1 MEQELRFGGQ
11 AVGKV
16 QVLRRGLYY
25 VFHCRCRLSGEAP
38 VRLLARCGERQ
49 EDLGVLVPMEGGFG
63 LDTRRPA
70 KRLGEGTVQFRL
82 EAKHDHAQPQFVPIS
97 PEEPFAYLQRL
108 KDAYLET
115 KNGQKGA
122 AWRE

>member
-1 MEQELRFGGQ
+1 MEQELTLGGK

-16 QVLRRGLYY
+16 QVLRQGLYDT
-25 VFHCRCRLSGEAP
+25 FHCRCRLSGEIP
-38 VRLLARCGERQ
+38 LRLIARCGERQ

-70 KRLGEGTVQFRL
+70 KRLGEGNIQFRL
-82 EAKHDHAQPQFVPIS
+82 EAKHDPAQPQFVPIS

>member
-1 MEQELRFGGQ
+1 MEQELTLGGKT
-11 AVGKV
+11 VGKV
-16 QVLRRGLYY
+16 QVLRQGLYDT
-25 VFHCRCRLSGEAP
+25 FHCRCRLSGETP
-38 VRLLARCGERQ
+38 LRLIARCGERQ

-82 EAKHDHAQPQFVPIS
+82 EAKHDPAQPHFVPIS

>member
-1 MEQELRFGGQ
+1 MEQELTLGGT

-16 QVLRRGLYY
+16 QVLRQGLYY
-25 VFHCRCRLSGEAP
+25 VFHCRCRISGEAP

-63 LDTRRPA
+63 LDTRRPV
-70 KRLGEGTVQFRL
+70 KHLGEGEILFTLSFRQ
-82 EAKHDHAQPQFVPIS
+82 EVPQSRFAPIS

-108 KDAYLET
+108 KDAYLAAQ
-115 KNGQKGA
+115 GGRRGA
-122 AWRE
+122 AWKE

>member
-1 MEQELRFGGQ
+1 MEQELMLGGKP
-11 AVGKV
+11 VGKV
-16 QVLRRGLYY
+16 QVLRQGLYY
-25 VFHCRCRLSGEAP
+25 AFHCRCRISGETA
-38 VRLLARCGERQ
+38 VRLLARCGERR

-63 LDTRRPA
+63 LDTHRPV
-70 KRLGEGTVQFRL
+70 KHLGEGEIQFL
-82 EAKHDHAQPQFVPIS
+82 LASKHDPPQTYFAPIS

-115 KNGQKGA
+115 RNGQKGA